1 MPPSGQMIVTVCLT
15 NFTHVINQNYFLKET
30 VWGEVHHTG
39 HCPEQGVK
47 FLIIK
52 TYDDAGGGEIGWVVF
67 LMTSARKTGRE
78 LVIPNLT
85 CGALSNA
92 SPHSGFR

>member
-1 MPPSGQMIVTVCLT
+1 MIVTVCLT

-30 VWGEVHHTG
+30 VWGEVHHTR

-52 TYDDAGGGEIGWVVF
+52 TYDDAGGGKIGWVVF
-67 LMTSARKTGRE
+67 LMTSARKIGRE
-78 LVIPNLT
+78 LVIQKPQVWGLLQRPVLT
-85 CGALSNA
+85 LALFTE
-92 SPHSGFR
+92 H